1 MYSSQ
6 EVSVITE
13 QFWTTFGMYLSPILS
28 AEGEKINWVN
38 YKTGEKDIRFIM
50 IADTQSAKISITL
63 LHKDVDL
70 QLLYFDKF
78 VQIKKIFYQAV
89 AEEWQWYPT
98 INDKYGKIISE
109 IFISIDNV
117 NILNKSDWPDIIS
130 FFKTR
135 ILLLDIFW
143 CEYKYAFDRSFIQ

>member
-28 AEGEKINWVN
+28 AEGEKTNWVN
-38 YKTGEKDIRFIM
+38 YKTGEKDIRFTM
-50 IADTQSAKISITL
+50 IAGTQSAKISITL

-78 VQIKKIFYQAV
+78 VQIKKIFHQAV
-89 AEEWQWYPT
+89 AEEWQWHPT
-98 INDKYGKIISE
+98 ITDKYGNTISE
-109 IFISIDNV
+109 IFLSIDNI
-117 NILNKSDWPDIIS
+117 NILNKSDWPVIIS

-135 ILLLDIFW
+135 IVLLDTFW